1 MKHKINNF
9 LIINFYFGTK
19 FVCILLC
26 HILILKSL
34 FLFVIITSGIF
45 YLPINRWEYRISEK
59 NRIALEK
66 KIKKRNA
73 KIRALKNLKRTA
85 NQLSQALT
93 T

>member
-1 MKHKINNF
+1 MNF
-9 LIINFYFGTK
+9 IMSYINFE
-19 FVCILLC
+19 I
-26 HILILKSL
+26 SL

-45 YLPINRWEYRISEK
+45 YLPINRWEYKISEK

-66 KIKKRNA
+66 KIKQRNA

>member
-1 MKHKINNF
+1 MSH
-9 LIINFYFGTK
+9 INFE
-19 FVCILLC
+19 I
-26 HILILKSL
+26 SL

-59 NRIALEK
+59 HRIALEK
-66 KIKKRNA
+66 KIKQRNA
-73 KIRALKNLKRTA
+73 KIRALKILKRTA

>member
-1 MKHKINNF
+1 MSY
-9 LIINFYFGTK
+9 INFE
-19 FVCILLC
+19 I
-26 HILILKSL
+26 SL

-66 KIKKRNA
+66 QIKKRNA

>member
-1 MKHKINNF
+1 MNF
-9 LIINFYFGTK
+9 IMSYINFE
-19 FVCILLC
+19 I
-26 HILILKSL
+26 SL

-45 YLPINRWEYRISEK
+45 YLPINRWEYKISEK

-66 KIKKRNA
+66 KIKQRNA
-73 KIRALKNLKRTA
+73 KIRALKILKRTV